1 MAMWEYMTGK
11 YDGSRGKTKEE
22 YVRNYREEIES
33 KYDWL
38 TVDHLGL
45 VTFANNVLHQRYDPS
60 DDPGKYREPA
70 YYYTDDNGK
79 RKTVIVKDILLE
91 HDHKRRSELPDD
103 QIVCEK
109 DGWE

>member
-79 RKTVIVKDILLE
+79 RKTVIVKDIWLE